1 MGARRDYVTIVSGLP
16 RSGTSMMM
24 QMLDRGGIPALVDN
38 VRRPDEDNPKG
49 YYEFEPVKQT
59 RKDPSWLEGA
69 AGKVVKMVH
78 MLLLDLPP
86 RYEYRVVFMRRTI
99 KEVVTSQNVML
110 RRHGKA
116 TDDLPEGKLVEMF
129 EAQLAKV
136 ERYLIEHPCFKVL
149 PIQYNEALKGP
160 QPVIEALNA
169 FLGGGLDTRA
179 MAAVVDPSLYRN
191 RLQR

>member
-1 MGARRDYVTIVSGLP
+1 MGARRDYVAIVSGLP

-38 VRRPDEDNPKG
+38 VRKPDEDNPKG

-59 RKDPSWLEGA
+59 KKDPSWLEQA

-86 RYEYRVVFMRRTI
+86 QYEYRVVFMRRNI
-99 KEVVTSQNVML
+99 REVVTSQNVML

-136 ERYLIEHPCFKVL
+136 DRYLLEHPCFKVL
-149 PIQYNEALKGP
+149 PIQYNEALKDP

-179 MAAVVDPSLYRN
+179 MAAIVDPSLYRN
-191 RLQR
+191 RVQQ

>member
-1 MGARRDYVTIVSGLP
+1 MGARRDYVAIVSGLP

-38 VRRPDEDNPKG
+38 VRKPDEDNPKG

-59 RKDPSWLEGA
+59 KKDPSWLEGA

-86 RYEYRVVFMRRTI
+86 QYEYRVVFMRRNI
-99 KEVVTSQNVML
+99 REVVTSQNVML

-136 ERYLIEHPCFKVL
+136 DRYLLEHPCFKVL
-149 PIQYNEALKGP
+149 PIQYNEALKAP

-191 RLQR
+191 RVQQ